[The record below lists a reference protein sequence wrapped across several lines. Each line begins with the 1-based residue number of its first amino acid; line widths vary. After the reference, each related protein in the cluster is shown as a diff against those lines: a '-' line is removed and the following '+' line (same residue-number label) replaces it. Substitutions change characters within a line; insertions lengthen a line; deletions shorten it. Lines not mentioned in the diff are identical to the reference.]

1 MRRAELLKNS
11 AEDVLRGHRPTRME
25 IKCSNMQHETLS
37 NDLAPWHVSRC
48 LRYGSSR
55 ERFFL
60 SRLEKIR
67 KRFVVADEKEE
78 EEHVSMSDR
87 AKYRSM
93 YLILTD
99 TICRRYLHVEPIP
112 AMPREISQAE
122 RGRNVSTCRC
132 SYTMFP
138 CRANYREC
146 GITGLYRDRTVTHE
160 RN

>member
-67 KRFVVADEKEE
+67 KRFVVADEKEKKE
-78 EEHVSMSDR
+78 MKGER
-87 AKYRSM
+87 AP
-93 YLILTD
+93 
-99 TICRRYLHVEPIP
+99 H
-112 AMPREISQAE
+112 E
-122 RGRNVSTCRC
+122 RGSETENEW
-132 SYTMFP
+132 
-138 CRANYREC
+138 RAYC
-146 GITGLYRDRTVTHE
+146 GE
-160 RN
+160 RNIHLESTSRSARPSADWRWMKTRPARHKRERKKIVAEAKLNESHDNGTGRL